1 MIELGDVDD
10 NIDVDEECMIDDDDR
25 ELITSTHN
33 TNTELS
39 TPSTSIHVHT
49 TPTYEPSTSTD
60 SHFWTIP

>member
-33 TNTELS
+33 TNTN
-39 TPSTSIHVHT
+39 TFNIYTRTH
-49 TPTYEPSTSTD
+49 YTD
-60 SHFWTIP
+60 I